1 MIQIDVTKSNA
12 EMPPNLPQKLIS
24 LFKIPE
30 IHVQTEFSTQDRA
43 LTATLRSN
51 DCHGPIKA
59 KLHSFAW
66 QLASSELTTNQTV
79 VNGDEN
85 AVVNSELTTV
95 NWSERHF
102 RSFLSHLPCPN
113 GDRAMMARPGACHL

>member
-30 IHVQTEFSTQDRA
+30 IHVQTEFSTQDRV

-51 DCHGPIKA
+51 DCHGPN
-59 KLHSFAW
+59 
-66 QLASSELTTNQTV
+66 TTICY
-79 VNGDEN
+79 
-85 AVVNSELTTV
+85 SPL
-95 NWSERHF
+95 
-102 RSFLSHLPCPN
+102 
-113 GDRAMMARPGACHL
+113 MARKVTDKITTQDMLNFPPRISTLRFKVGLVHDCHASQ